1 MPSHALL
8 CVYSP
13 YLAIPLS
20 PGCKNHKVLT
30 ELLDILVGLPFLL
43 CLMLPH
49 EDLTV
54 FGRLMQL
61 NELYVN

>member
-1 MPSHALL
+1 MP
-8 CVYSP
+8 P
-13 YLAIPLS
+13 S